1 MSLTLSKEEVT
12 VKVCDLVTAADQRQ
26 TNKKIDDAL
35 EISCG
40 SCQTILTKY
49 LGTRYVSANGC

>member
-1 MSLTLSKEEVT
+1 MSLILSKEEVT
-12 VKVCDLVTAADQRQ
+12 VKVCDLVTADQRQ
-26 TNKKIDDAL
+26 TNKKIADAL

-49 LGTRYVSANGC
+49 LGMRYVSANGC